1 MRTLAV
7 RRCALAF
14 PFIRWRGNVFRPRRP
29 VRPWRT
35 GLSGRD
41 WSDPPVRGPGT
52 GSRPGVL
59 AHHPP
64 RPPGVA
70 PAPAIPPGRV
80 SSAASRRRRTR
91 WPTAWPSG
99 CSASPSKTGTSPV
112 TARRSLPA
120 RDCWMGVTPQRRGRW
135 GCTSPSSPMPIE
147 ACRDGGSLPTTAS
160 LAGSASALRWPWRNP
175 KPFRNLRNRCRARPK
190 RFFLHIDPDVTCA
203 PLDRHRARR
212 KPPSNHRFA
221 LDDRDAPGRPV
232 DGSFPARFRGG

>member
-1 MRTLAV
+1 M
-7 RRCALAF
+7 
-14 PFIRWRGNVFRPRRP
+14 
-29 VRPWRT
+29 
-35 GLSGRD
+35 
-41 WSDPPVRGPGT
+41 
-52 GSRPGVL
+52 L

-112 TARRSLPA
+112 TARRGLPA

-147 ACRDGGSLPTTAS
+147 ACRDGGSLPAMDST
-160 LAGSASALRWPWRNP
+160 AGSASALRWPWCNR
-175 KPFRNLRNRCRARPK
+175 KRASDMRNRERAHRNAVPVHEHPDMRCACADRHRERRKRRQVTAARPK
-190 RFFLHIDPDVTCA
+190 IGKA
-203 PLDRHRARR
+203 
-212 KPPSNHRFA
+212 
-221 LDDRDAPGRPV
+221 
-232 DGSFPARFRGG
+232 PARKADGLVSGPIFGDDPTRFEPLLLAETASLRDLSFAQIVQSINREESNDGTHETKSALLRRR